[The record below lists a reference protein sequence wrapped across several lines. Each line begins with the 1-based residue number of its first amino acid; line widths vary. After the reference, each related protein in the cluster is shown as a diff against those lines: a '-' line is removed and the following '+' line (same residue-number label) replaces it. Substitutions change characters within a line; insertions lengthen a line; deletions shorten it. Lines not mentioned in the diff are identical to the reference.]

1 MAIGLDGAE
10 RQLVPGDPVHADDV
24 IRTIGVSTVAVS
36 LNDGTRLDLGRDSE
50 AQLDESV
57 YGTDIPALR
66 AAALA
71 DVAEIQRAIAEGADP
86 TLVAE
91 PPSAGADS
99 GVGGGDTLEEGVV
112 VARTGRIGLVEAGYE
127 TAGLERGI
135 EQNEYPVG
143 DIIDSG
149 DEAAPASNNPPVAN
163 DDSVNTDEDT
173 PITLTNADIVDPND
187 TDLDGDTLT

>member
-1 MAIGLDGAE
+1 MATSNTSVNLPPVIGEVQSVTGRVVAIGLDGAE

-91 PPSAGADS
+91 PPSAGAD
-99 GVGGGDTLEEGVV
+99 TR
-112 VARTGRIGLVEAGYE
+112 AGRP
-127 TAGLERGI
+127 RR
-135 EQNEYPVG
+135 
-143 DIIDSG
+143 
-149 DEAAPASNNPPVAN
+149 APAP
-163 DDSVNTDEDT
+163 
-173 PITLTNADIVDPND
+173 
-187 TDLDGDTLT
+187 